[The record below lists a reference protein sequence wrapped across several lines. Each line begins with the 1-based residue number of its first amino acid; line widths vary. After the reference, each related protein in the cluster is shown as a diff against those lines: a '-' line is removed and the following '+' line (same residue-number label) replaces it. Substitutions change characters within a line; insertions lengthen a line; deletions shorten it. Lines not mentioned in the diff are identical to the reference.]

1 MVFVIIDIAAWDG
14 SFPRKAIIKRTGAEE
29 QNVLLYPHVGNTVSA
44 VGMSKDWKTNTG
56 SENLFVSVNGIPL
69 KEWTAGIEIEPAI
82 PASQS

>member
-56 SENLFVSVNGIPL
+56 SENLFVSVKGIPL